1 MSNEKK
7 QTIVFERRIGMKKLT
22 SGLIALLMV
31 ASILQVGF
39 NSVPVKAADSQN
51 AVFIASR
58 FIPVGFERDGTALD
72 PGIHFPWQKPGEQ
85 CWGQDEY
92 GMPDA
97 ELAVLSNFIV
107 SEEHP
112 IIGSY
117 AKGPNQY
124 AFGEVNIPA
133 RVAQPHFDELGNQIF
148 DQEGFPVT
156 TNTTV
161 QPILWTEFY
170 LMVDPASGKSQE
182 YDRWYAVYDSAG
194 QLWFDADGYFND
206 CRYYEFADPNNL
218 YDTYEVQFD
227 KEKNDLENFLAN
239 LNQNNTCRNNKN
251 ALVDPIGSNDTQGP
265 YFLDPDHPMYRG
277 EMDANGV
284 PRNYFWD
291 RNGTGKYFKIG
302 WVDMPDFPILQ
313 DENGVRSPLPVVG
326 NLSTHGETKKADWDG
341 ATGYPLFD
349 FSYWGLPSDF
359 ADTIGITRSRNC
371 LGMDQVGSYSEPYND
386 YTWYYT
392 SSPNDEDSVYV
403 NVFDELHA
411 DNINSS
417 GSRVKPDPIDDG
429 VDYYAKVSAYHPG
442 EWIYRKGVNT
452 SVTPPT
458 PNNEYTVQV
467 GDFRLTP
474 VAVRMD
480 DGLTYYK
487 YAANT
492 TVMEGDKDVDIE
504 LWRFIANFQESGLF
518 AGERTGKKNDE
529 MHTENINSAR
539 STAWGMELEWT
550 LYQFGEW
557 IYKEDGTTGLGVVSY
572 GDFRLSNVNNIINT
586 QTNAKF
592 RKRGYVNATMI
603 PVPAYPGSLT
613 SVPRIYG
620 DLLLLG
626 EVLHGGCN
634 EPTYNLS
641 VQTDVW
647 SGIMPSVT
655 SAALRSPNKDFHGAA
670 QSVQKNTVLDPTGE
684 EFFVPAT
691 TFQNIHLKYREYI
704 GVEIFKDNG
713 VSNDICD
720 LDETLT
726 RNERYNLFP
735 YNLSDD
741 QEEGIACEEYIGA
754 ENAIIT
760 SRDVGRALTPF
771 PSDIMFYE
779 GSQNVMYGCQEP
791 IYKNDNKTDDGF
803 GNQIVNEG
811 DIRLTDRMIT
821 RSNILTEYK
830 AGSEVSE
837 GDLDVG
843 DVLSNFHKL
852 DMFYDQ
858 DWPNEK
864 VFKNGTYDVGE
875 EIYRISDMEAD
886 HQGFLPFSQGFYMG
900 LTTGVGTERSFETVL
915 YFDADGDGK
924 ASPGD
929 IRVFDLSGRFP
940 NGSVLTVHDAD
951 CPTTVSSYDNMGT
964 LLYFDYAVNVF
975 ALAEDYDMNRPGAVR
990 RDYKS
995 LYVDMDDSYNPL
1007 ASVPE
1012 KTWLTPGDVRLT
1024 WSYTYAPF
1032 SVVQPDDFDYEHYSI
1047 PESPLGLG
1055 ACDANVHLWDRTEHN
1070 VLIADPDGN
1079 SDYLNNAIW
1088 GKGVPTAPDPSVYL
1102 DDMII
1107 QIKTKKGN
1115 TRLTDIHVEDNLYL
1129 CGSKIG
1135 DKIHY
1140 WWNENIVH
1148 GFTMGKNGD
1157 SRFIDWEVF
1166 PSDQLGMEV
1175 HVEEG
1180 LKVEKTTSLKITVEP
1195 PPRPG
1200 RWEGNV
1206 YIPQEEVYVFVK
1218 DVVTGENVFI
1228 DEDFRVLDGDH
1239 QMTSFELTPYRGSCS
1254 VDGTYEGFQKAFEN
1268 DRYVLESY
1276 DNRLRIVAI
1285 RNTGGI
1291 DDNVP
1296 PEVSLY
1302 DPFWKQHDNKPYFN
1316 GQKELGR
1323 LIGHA
1328 FGSKPQSTPPWND
1341 NIPPKLH
1348 TSYDCYTD
1356 LAYVVE
1362 AEDIRFTANKKC
1374 VGVLDQKFPNLFMNL
1389 IDVDNKNDVND
1400 PADLPISTVEGKEVA
1415 AIYNAAGAGI
1425 DYMFTG
1431 YMVEPLDS
1439 TIARVYNNKDMAV
1452 NDTYYDDLSYS
1463 EKVIVQVNSD
1473 GTFCYWHWDDVG
1485 PHPGMLDP
1493 GDHLWVPNPNYVGP
1507 LPPGG
1512 DENDIAYMERIPGYI
1527 QTVSSPQVFDS
1538 DCSEG
1543 DWQCH
1548 NCGGSD
1554 FRNNGLVSYDD
1565 KYGPFKV
1572 ATFGVP
1578 VYLRNHGDTN
1588 YSSAD
1593 SGGTI
1598 PVTVIPRSAAT
1609 KLQIQVKTF
1618 NLIYDYNS
1626 QIVHPPYFIE
1636 DGIVCPPGMFDDE
1649 IFFDII
1655 GNPGSGLRRFEKM
1668 GVDYCGVKMFKVLAP
1683 DPYVNF
1689 AEMALVDHA
1698 LQNSQVNYTSGT
1710 QSNPPI
1716 SKLPLPTPQI
1726 QSPYNPIVQDVG
1738 RDFRGYPGGQ
1748 THTGR
1753 VRGGIVSSGYT
1764 RTTEDHSG
1772 WNAYPAIWWWNW
1784 YEDVDI
1790 NNFTDF
1796 NKLGTEF
1803 FPLTDYGLYFIIKDI
1818 NGNHLSFD
1826 DKTSQDFRIRRMEIT
1841 GPFAQPKVFNKVKN
1855 TVTPEYR
1862 YNNVRNVPI
1871 SYDWSGKIVVEHTN
1885 MYDYEYSYGYDW
1897 TDKNGDW
1904 DISQPDNELTKYPV
1918 ENAQLRDGGQLDF
1931 RGLTNVFR
1939 FEEII
1944 PISHGIINVKVILWD
1959 GTVKIYQDC
1968 CAEPPTD
1975 GIDVHSL
1982 EIVTESDHVV
1992 ADIDNKVVA
2001 TIKEYESMQSTEMCN
2016 DAFVFVWQD
2025 RGIATKNSKLFNGA
2039 GDGWVTNPPRNTVTT
2054 ELKEQFD
2061 WEEDLNN
2068 DGKISFRDYETEIIG
2083 TYDMATNTWA
2093 GGLIDAR
2100 SFQRNNGEY
2109 VFDLSAS
2116 NGALINTIGIDFGG
2130 PNDEPDHVI
2139 SENETLPIMIT
2150 AYKYGDDDNDRA
2162 FTPLYGLPGTPPQ
2175 YSHEVYLAGQKFL
2188 TIEPVFDLS
2197 VSVQPNPLTA
2207 GVTPELVDPVSPLS
2221 FVLTDEEGNP
2231 VDLSVGVLDE
2241 KGNRE
2246 VADDHIWNFLFHD
2259 IHPDP
2264 LPEYYWLR
2272 TDLHND
2278 DETKISNRYLYSTS
2292 SAAFQPI
2299 KIDFSLAKDGKYAF
2313 RGFCANDEGSFDVI
2327 IYTPDRKHAAKAKVN
2342 VALPTVE
2349 YAIANAEDPGLTSYM
2364 VPGEPDFVLT
2374 AADNRVY
2381 KVTITA
2387 KNAQGLLLKG
2397 VSKGVST
2404 CGGGIKNTARF
2415 TPFLT
2420 RPESFDF
2427 DEKDRKLFADHFMQD
2442 LYPYIPHFGFDFND
2456 NAKIDRVA
2464 SELYQ
2469 AGSFI
2474 HTKNRSDQVTLGQVY
2489 YNTTLVRYDEDSIH
2503 GGWDIEP
2510 NRGLVPPTKGWGLG
2524 AIYNSPHKGGY
2535 LFADIDPN
2543 QKLDFHDS
2551 LGLDVNAQT
2560 TFYVFAEDVCY
2571 VGGLVGDNVY
2581 TNNPA
2586 QADLCGYP
2594 PVYKTDP
2601 AHVESRFVPNQTP
2614 DGVFYLDWEAFPSH
2628 EVHIAPPR
2636 LSVLSAE
2643 TRIELGQDLLNAANY
2658 DLTYAIENNMI
2669 VQVRPADPRDLP
2681 MHEDGRVF
2689 LFGNQHQ
2696 TAIYGDTS
2704 PSATDPAVMETTLF
2718 FTPTGIGEQIASL
2731 GYFNKNWNYHVEP
2744 YHFDNTSTYTLRDLI
2759 HFDSIVGLQVEVD
2772 SIPSLNPHV
2781 SSELTISVSE
2791 IGTNAPV
2798 NGAKVTIQGPG
2809 INTSGTTND
2818 QGLYETT
2825 VTPNEKG
2832 IVTVHVT
2839 NADMMEGHTELWVK
2853 PDTAE
2858 PTLELD
2864 PVVSITNNTTL
2875 QVTGITNPGNEVKVN
2890 NEAATVAQNGS
2901 FSVRVTLE
2909 EGLNTIIATATTPT
2923 GKTVRRM
2930 LTITLDT
2937 TPPMIFVD
2945 DPGTLQGSEPFVVT
2959 LTGRV
2964 EPDSQVTVNNQ
2975 TATVTHDIWSIDVT
2989 VKPGKNAFVITATD
3003 VAGNVNTMNFEVIV
3017 EE

>member
-1 MSNEKK
+1 
-7 QTIVFERRIGMKKLT
+7 MKKLT
-22 SGLIALLMV
+22 SGLIALLMF

-39 NSVPVKAADSQN
+39 YSVPAKAAESQN

-72 PGIHFPWQKPGEQ
+72 PGIDFPWQKPGEM
-85 CWGQDEY
+85 CWGGDEY
-92 GMPDA
+92 GMPDT
-97 ELAVLSNFIV
+97 ELAVLAHYIYSEEPLGLTPEPV
-107 SEEHP
+107 SE
-112 IIGSY
+112 SY
-117 AKGPNQY
+117 KKGPNEY
-124 AFGEVNIPA
+124 AFGDINIPA
-133 RVAQPHFDELGNQIF
+133 RPDQPHFDELGNQLY
-148 DQEGFPVT
+148 DQEGFPIT

-161 QPILWTEFY
+161 QPLLWTEFY

-182 YDRWYAVYDSAG
+182 YNRWYAVYDSAG
-194 QLWFDADGYFND
+194 QLWFDKDGYFND
-206 CRYYEFADPNNL
+206 CRYYEFADPSNL

-227 KEKNDLENFLAN
+227 PEKNDLEKFLSAF
-239 LNQNNTCRNNKN
+239 QENNTCRNNKN
-251 ALVDPIGSNDTQGP
+251 AIVDPIGSNNTQGP

-277 EMDANGV
+277 DMDAGGIT
-284 PRNYFWD
+284 RNYFWD
-291 RNGTGKYFKIG
+291 REGTGRYFRIG
-302 WVDMPDFPILQ
+302 WIDMPDFPILI
-313 DENGVRSPLPVVG
+313 DEFGVRSPTSVVG

-341 ATGYPLFD
+341 AAQYPLYD

-359 ADTIGITRSRNC
+359 ADSMGLPRSVSC
-371 LGMDQVGSYSEPYND
+371 EGVEQVDSNAQPYDD

-392 SSPNDEDSVYV
+392 SDPNDDESMYV
-403 NVFDELHA
+403 NVYDELHA
-411 DNINSS
+411 DNINAS
-417 GSRVKPDPIDDG
+417 GNRIKPDPVDDG
-429 VDYYAKVSAYHPG
+429 IDYYANVSAYHPG
-442 EWIYRKGVNT
+442 EWIYRKGVDT
-452 SVTPPT
+452 STLPPT
-458 PNNEYTVQV
+458 PNNDYTVQV

-480 DGLTYYK
+480 DGKTYYK

-492 TVMEGDKDVDIE
+492 TVKEGDKDVDIS
-504 LWRFIANFQESGLF
+504 LWRFVANFAETGMF
-518 AGERTGKKNDE
+518 AGERTGKANDE
-529 MHTENINSAR
+529 MHTENINSSR
-539 STAWGMELEWT
+539 STTWGMDFDWT
-550 LYQFGEW
+550 LYEYGEW
-557 IYKEDGTTGLGVVSY
+557 IYKEAGTTGFGVVSY
-572 GDFRLSNVNNIINT
+572 GDFRLSNVNNLINPI
-586 QTNAKF
+586 TNAKYL
-592 RKRGYVNATMI
+592 KRGYVNATMI

-613 SVPRIYG
+613 KVPRIYG
-620 DLLLLG
+620 DVLLLG

-655 SAALRSPNKDFHGAA
+655 SAALRSPNKDIQGAV

-691 TFQNIHLKYREYI
+691 TFQNINLKYREYI

-726 RNERYNLFP
+726 RAERYNLFP

-741 QEEGIACEEYIGA
+741 QEEGIACEEYLGA
-754 ENAIIT
+754 EDSIIT
-760 SRDVGRALTPF
+760 SRDIGRVLTPF
-771 PSDIMFYE
+771 PSDVMYYE
-779 GSQNVMYGCQEP
+779 GSQNPIYGCQEP
-791 IYKNDNKTDDGF
+791 IYKNKNKVDDGL

-821 RSNILTEYK
+821 RSNLVTEYK

-843 DVLSNFHKL
+843 DILFHFSKL

-864 VFKNGTYDVGE
+864 IFKNGTYDIGE
-875 EIYRISDMEAD
+875 DIYHLGNMEID
-886 HQGFLPFSQGFYMG
+886 QKQFLPVNHQFYMG
-900 LTTGVGTERSFETVL
+900 LTTGSGTERYFDTVL
-915 YFDADGDGK
+915 YYDADGDGK

-940 NGSVLTVHDAD
+940 NGSILTVHDAD
-951 CPTTVSSYDNMGT
+951 CPTSLSSWDNYDT
-964 LLYFDYAVNVF
+964 LLYYPMDGLVDIFT
-975 ALAEDYDMNRPGAVR
+975 LAEDYDVSRPGATIP
-990 RDYKS
+990 DYKS
-995 LYVDMDDSYNPL
+995 LYVDMDNSYDPL
-1007 ASVPE
+1007 DPTPE
-1012 KTWLTPGDVRLT
+1012 KTWLTPNDVRLT
-1024 WSYTYAPF
+1024 WSYIYAPF
-1032 SVVQPDDFDYEHYSI
+1032 TVVQPEDFDYEHYII

-1055 ACDANVHLWDRTEHN
+1055 ACDANLRLWDRVDHN
-1070 VLIADPDGN
+1070 VLISDPEND
-1079 SDYLNNAIW
+1079 DEILYDAVW
-1088 GKGVPTAPDPSVYL
+1088 GIGVLSAPDPSVYL
-1102 DDMII
+1102 DDII
-1107 QIKTKKGN
+1107 VMIKTKKDN
-1115 TRLTDIHVEDNLYL
+1115 TRMTDIQIEDNTYL
-1129 CGSKIG
+1129 CGSLIG
-1135 DKIHY
+1135 EKIHY
-1140 WWNENIVH
+1140 WWNQNIVH
-1148 GFTMGKNGD
+1148 GFTVGKNGD

-1166 PSDQLGMEV
+1166 PSDKLGMEV
-1175 HVEEG
+1175 HVTEE
-1180 LKVEKTTSLKITVEP
+1180 LKVEQTSTLKITVEP

-1200 RWEGNV
+1200 YWDDNV

-1218 DVVTGENVFI
+1218 DVVTGRNIFI
-1228 DEDFRVLDGDH
+1228 DEDYRVLDGDH
-1239 QMTSFELTPYRGSCS
+1239 QMTSFEITPYRGSCS
-1254 VDGTYEGFQKAFEN
+1254 VDGNYKGFKRLYEEG
-1268 DRYVLESY
+1268 RYVLEDF

-1291 DDNVP
+1291 DDSVP

-1302 DPFWKQHDNKPYFN
+1302 DPFWKQHDNRSYFN
-1316 GQKELGR
+1316 GQNELGR

-1328 FGSKPQSTPPWND
+1328 YGCKPQSTPPWND
-1341 NIPPKLH
+1341 NIPPLFH
-1348 TSYDCYTD
+1348 TSYDCFTD
-1356 LAYVVE
+1356 MAYVVGS
-1362 AEDIRFTANKKC
+1362 EDMRFTANKKC
-1374 VGVLDQKFPNLFMNL
+1374 VGVLDQKFPNLFINL
-1389 IDVDNKNDVND
+1389 IDKDNKNDVND
-1400 PADLPISTVEGKEVA
+1400 PADLPISTIAGREVVA
-1415 AIYNAAGAGI
+1415 FYNANGAGI

-1439 TIARVYNNKDMAV
+1439 SIARVYNNDDMGV
-1452 NDTYYDDLSYS
+1452 NDPYYDDLAYS
-1463 EKVIVQVNSD
+1463 EKVIVQVNED

-1485 PHPGMLDP
+1485 PHKGILDP
-1493 GDHLWVPNPNYVGP
+1493 GDDLWVPNPNYIGP
-1507 LPPGG
+1507 LPVGG
-1512 DENDIAYMERIPGYI
+1512 DKYDIAYMERIPGYI
-1527 QTVSSPQVFDS
+1527 QTVNSPQVFDS

-1543 DWQCH
+1543 KYQCH

-1554 FRNNGLVSYDD
+1554 FRNDGLVSYGD

-1588 YSSAD
+1588 YSSSD
-1593 SGGTI
+1593 SGGVI

-1609 KLQIQVKTF
+1609 KLQVQVKTF
-1618 NLIYDYNS
+1618 NLIFDYNS
-1626 QIVHPPYFIE
+1626 EIQHPPYFIE
-1636 DGIVCPPGMFDDE
+1636 DGIVCPPGMFHDE
-1649 IFFDII
+1649 VFFDII
-1655 GNPGSGLRRFEKM
+1655 GNPGGGLRRYESM
-1668 GVDYCGVKMFKVLAP
+1668 GVDYCGVKSFKVLAP

-1689 AEMALVDHA
+1689 AEMAMVDHA
-1698 LQNSQVNYTSGT
+1698 LQNSEVNYTSGT
-1710 QSNPPI
+1710 MDNQPI
-1716 SKLPLPTPQI
+1716 SNLPLPTPQI

-1738 RDFRGYPGGQ
+1738 RDCKGYPGGQ

-1753 VRGGIVSSGYT
+1753 LRGGVISSGYT

-1772 WNAYPAIWWWNW
+1772 WNAYPAIWWWKW
-1784 YEDVDI
+1784 YDDVDI

-1803 FPLTDYGLYFIIKDI
+1803 FPLTDYGIYFIVKDI

-1826 DKTSQDFRIRRMEIT
+1826 EKTDQDFRIRRMEIT
-1841 GPFAQPKVFNKVKN
+1841 GPFAQPKIFNQVKH
-1855 TVTPEYR
+1855 TVTPEYE

-1871 SYDWSGKIVVEHTN
+1871 NYDWSGKIVVEHSN
-1885 MYDYEYSYGYDW
+1885 MQDYEYDYGYDW

-1904 DISQPDNELTKYPV
+1904 DISQPDNELTKYPN

-1944 PISHGIINVKVILWD
+1944 PISHGIINIKVILWD

-1975 GIDVHSL
+1975 GIDAHAL

-1992 ADIDNKVVA
+1992 ADVDNKVVA
-2001 TIKEYESMQSTEMCN
+2001 TIKEYEMMQSTEMCN

-2025 RGIATKNSKLFNGA
+2025 RGVATKNSKLFNGA

-2054 ELKEQFD
+2054 ELKEQYD

-2100 SFQRNNGEY
+2100 TFQRNNGLYE
-2109 VFDLSAS
+2109 FDLSAS
-2116 NGALINTIGIDFGG
+2116 NGALVNTIGIDFGG

-2175 YSHEVYLAGQKFL
+2175 YSHEVYLSGQKFL

-2221 FVLTDEEGNP
+2221 FVLTDQEGNP
-2231 VDLSVGVLDE
+2231 VDLSVGVLDM

-2246 VADDHIWNFLFHD
+2246 VLDDHIWNFLFKD

-2278 DETKISNRYLYSTS
+2278 DETRISNRYLYSTS

-2313 RGFCANDEGSFDVI
+2313 RGFCANDEGEFDVI
-2327 IYTPDRKHAAKAKVN
+2327 IYTPDRKHAAKAQVN
-2342 VALPTVE
+2342 VVLPTVE
-2349 YAIANAEDPGLTSYM
+2349 YSIANAEDPGLTTYM

-2374 AADNRVY
+2374 AADNRIY
-2381 KVTITA
+2381 RITITA

-2415 TPFLT
+2415 TPYMT
-2420 RPESFDF
+2420 RPASFDF
-2427 DEKDRKLFADHFMQD
+2427 DEKDRKLFAEHFLQD
-2442 LYPYIPHFGFDFND
+2442 LYPYIPHLGFDFND
-2456 NAKIDRVA
+2456 NAKIDRTA
-2464 SELYQ
+2464 SELCQ
-2469 AGSFI
+2469 AGGFV
-2474 HTKNRSDQVTLGQVY
+2474 HTKNRNDQVTLGHVY
-2489 YNTTLVRYDEDSIH
+2489 YNTTLVRFDEQSIY

-2510 NRGLVPPTKGWGLG
+2510 NRGLVPPVKGWGLG
-2524 AIYNSPHKGGY
+2524 AIYNSAHKGGY

-2543 QKLDFHDS
+2543 EKLDYHDS

-2560 TFYVFAEDVCY
+2560 TFYVFAEDICY
-2571 VGGLVGDNVY
+2571 IGGLVGDNVY
-2581 TNNPA
+2581 CNNPS

-2594 PVYKTDP
+2594 PKYKTDP
-2601 AHVESRFVPNQTP
+2601 AHTISRFDPGRTNDNT
-2614 DGVFYLDWEAFPSH
+2614 FFLDWEAFPSH

-2636 LSVLSAE
+2636 LTVLSAL
-2643 TRIELGQDLLNAANY
+2643 TRVELGQDLLNAANY

-2669 VQVRPADPRDLP
+2669 VQVRPADSRDLP

-2696 TAIYGDTS
+2696 TAIYGDTTAS
-2704 PSATDPAVMETTLF
+2704 PTDPSVMETTLF
-2718 FTPTGIGEQIASL
+2718 FTPTGVGEQIASL
-2731 GYFNKNWNYHVEP
+2731 GYFNPNHHYHVEP
-2744 YHFDNTSTYTLRDLI
+2744 YQFDNTSTYTLRDLL
-2759 HFDSIVGLQVEVD
+2759 HFDSIVGLQVEVA
-2772 SIPSLNPHV
+2772 SVPSLNPNV
-2781 SSELTISVSE
+2781 TSELTISVSE

-2798 NGAKVTIQGPG
+2798 EGAKVTIEGPG
-2809 INTSGTTND
+2809 INTTGTTNE
-2818 QGLYETT
+2818 QGVLNTK
-2825 VTPNEKG
+2825 VTPNKKG
-2832 IVTVHVT
+2832 IVTIHVT
-2839 NADMMEGHTELWVK
+2839 NTNMMEGHTEVWVK
-2853 PDTAE
+2853 PDTTE
-2858 PTLELD
+2858 PILELD
-2864 PVVSITNNTTL
+2864 PVASITNKATL
-2875 QVTGITNPGNEVKVN
+2875 EVTGMTNPGNEVTVN
-2890 NEAATVAQNGS
+2890 NEPATVSQNGT
-2901 FSVRVTLE
+2901 FSIRVTLE

-2945 DPGTLQGSEPFVVT
+2945 DPGALQGSEPFTYT

-2964 EPDSQVTVNNQ
+2964 EPDCKVTVNNQ
-2975 TATVTHDIWSIDVT
+2975 DATVTHDIWSIDVT
-2989 VKPGKNAFVITATD
+2989 IKPGKNAFVITATD